1 MREKDQSVGQA
12 FVDAVDVMKRLRAP
26 DGCPWDREQTLKSLK
41 AYVIEEAYEVVDA
54 IDSGRPES
62 LREELGD
69 LMLQVLFQAQIMEEQ
84 GVFDITDVCG
94 ALVEKLIGRHPH
106 VFGDV
111 ENNGSTGDVLKRWE
125 GFKKKAG
132 RGLLDGVPRN
142 LPALLMAMRISDKAG
157 NVGFE
162 WPDPSG
168 ALDKLDEEIAELR
181 QAFESGDIDA
191 VEEELGDV
199 LFAAANFARM
209 KKINPE
215 DSLRGSLERFRG
227 RFKSMETALA
237 AQGKSVGDAPMKQ
250 LDLLWEQAKADERT
264 DPQ

>member
-1 MREKDQSVGQA
+1 
-12 FVDAVDVMKRLRAP
+12 
-26 DGCPWDREQTLKSLK
+26 
-41 AYVIEEAYEVVDA
+41 VIEEAYEVVEA
-54 IDSGRPES
+54 IDSGRPDS

-69 LMLQVLFQAQIMEEQ
+69 LLLQVVFQAQIMEEE
-84 GVFDITDVCG
+84 GVFDAADVCRG
-94 ALVEKLIGRHPH
+94 LVDKLVARHPH

-132 RGLLDGVPRN
+132 RGLLDGVPTN

-162 WPDPSG
+162 WPEPVG
-168 ALDKLDEEIAELR
+168 ALEKLEEEIAELR
-181 QAFESGDIDA
+181 EAFESGDDA
-191 VEEELGDV
+191 RIEDELGDV
-199 LFAAANFARM
+199 LFAASNLARM

-215 DSLRGSLERFRG
+215 DALRRCLERFKA

-237 AQGKSVGDAPMKQ
+237 AEGKGISDAPMKK
-250 LDLLWEQAKADERT
+250 LDELWELAKLQEKAAVPGT
-264 DPQ
+264 GI

>member
-1 MREKDQSVGQA
+1 MNDKDTRTGQA
-12 FVDAVDVMKRLRAP
+12 FIDAVGIMRRLRAP
-26 DGCPWDREQTLKSLK
+26 DGCPWDREQSLKTPK
-41 AYVIEEAYEVVDA
+41 AYVIEEAFEVVEA
-54 IDSGRPES
+54 IDDGRPEL

-69 LMLQVLFQAQIMEEQ
+69 LLLQVLFQAQIMDEQ
-84 GVFDITDVCG
+84 GVFDAADVCR
-94 ALVEKLIGRHPH
+94 ALVDKLVARHPH

-111 ENNGSTGDVLKRWE
+111 DNNGSTGDVLRRWE
-125 GFKKKAG
+125 SFKKKAG

-168 ALDKLDEEIAELR
+168 ALDKLEEEIGELR
-181 QAFESGDIDA
+181 RAFLDGDSQA
-191 VEEELGDV
+191 VEDELGDV

-215 DSLRGSLERFRG
+215 DSLRQALARFRS
-227 RFKSMETALA
+227 RFSSMEAALA
-237 AQGKSVGDAPMKQ
+237 AQGRGLADADMKQ
-250 LDLLWEQAKADERT
+250 LDLLWEQAKAAERCKAE
-264 DPQ
+264 